1 MVPGSQPSGTPQTE
15 DILETVRAVFFSLPR
30 QISKSISTTAM
41 NCCGGALT
49 LPYILPLH
57 HLPNPNPNHSLKFST
72 SSSPFLSSSNSPK
85 ITIPGNFNRLRNR
98 RNRSSKDACFS
109 DLPLLPFQSEEVLV
123 PSEMKTL
130 HLYESRFLALLEEAL
145 VSKKLFVHF
154 VLEPVLTSGSSLG
167 ASFAA
172 RYGSLVLIENV
183 ERLEIGALV
192 SIRGIGRVSIVK
204 FVQMEPY
211 LRGVV
216 IPLQD
221 NIPDSPIKIN
231 STVMELS
238 EALYSLNSLQIKLKA
253 SKDEL
258 LQTPLANSLRWA
270 EKERIVDCDIA
281 FIPSLAE
288 RVSFAALQPVSGM
301 TRSEL
306 LALQREKLQA
316 MDLKDRPERL
326 ANSLQLVKQQIAVV
340 AAKLAIQSLEA

>member
-172 RYGSLVLIENV
+172 RYGSLVLIEN
-183 ERLEIGALV
+183 
-192 SIRGIGRVSIVK
+192 
-204 FVQMEPY
+204 MEPY

>member
-109 DLPLLPFQSEEVLV
+109 DLPLLPFQS
-123 PSEMKTL
+123 
-130 HLYESRFLALLEEAL
+130 EEAL

>member
-204 FVQMEPY
+204 FVQ
-211 LRGVV
+211 
-216 IPLQD
+216 
-221 NIPDSPIKIN
+221 
-231 STVMELS
+231 
-238 EALYSLNSLQIKLKA
+238 A